1 MRLAIC
7 TGPRY
12 NDLVVIRLDRAVLGP
27 PITKEMESLCIK
39 DCPKYLRQF
48 RLSNHQRQMA
58 SRLGQH

>member
-12 NDLVVIRLDRAVLGP
+12 NDLVVIRLNRAVLGP
-27 PITKEMESLCIK
+27 PITKEMESLRIK
-39 DCPKYLRQF
+39 DHPKYLQQF
-48 RLSNHQRQMA
+48 RPSNRQRQKA